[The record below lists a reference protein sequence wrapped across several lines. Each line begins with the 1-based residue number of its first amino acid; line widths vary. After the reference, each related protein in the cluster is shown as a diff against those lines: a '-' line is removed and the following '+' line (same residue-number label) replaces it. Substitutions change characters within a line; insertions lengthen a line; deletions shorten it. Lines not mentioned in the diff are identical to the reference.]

1 MEAEISRHSENEVT
15 ENLNAFPSDFGSS
28 ASSSQTLSCE
38 MEAEDLIESNDEVT
52 QTLDARVN
60 PPLDISAALLE
71 DFGQSRSTNLT
82 LSCKME
88 AEALRELKDEVSET
102 LAARVFNPSLNV
114 SAAALPADFG
124 PSTST
129 SQKFPYTMEAEAL
142 IESKDNITEY
152 RCAHAFNS
160 SMDVSTTFGRDL
172 EPPESSSQMLSYKME
187 TEVLIESKD
196 EVTESLDA
204 RVFNPPLNAT
214 PAVPADIG
222 PSTSSSQTSSTEHST
237 GNPDSQKGW
246 PFPAEF
252 KPSTIFSQTPSTEQ
266 ITHPNSQKGFPFPL
280 STKTVQNPTPKTP
293 APQLDHGEDE
303 ENYHLPTEA
312 DRIVFHSSY
321 VGKASIRDPENGSW
335 FIQKLCEKIK
345 EYGLKHD
352 LETIFRMVRRT
363 VALDCD
369 TEKDWKQM
377 PVVTSTTLRELYLA
391 PNLQQEDEQPR
402 PASPYVLVC
411 PTSDSDVYPVS
422 HQLAERLNE
431 HVCMRESTE
440 TITVPDTSQA
450 LMQLSHL
457 PCCCFLEYFEYLKNC
472 LESFS
477 RHNKKDP
484 VAKSLLKLVERT
496 GSGSEYNLQKFDY
509 IQSMWEHFEANKDS
523 FPPDGFSFVHRMHM
537 PLNEPETERTPT
549 ELDNFEYQSM
559 SRKNK
564 MTERTPSKDEEN
576 EITETIDILEWT
588 QTLSLT
594 STVTRHIYLK
604 NKKAEE
610 SFPPDEEDDED
621 IENNSISYTPVTNS
635 QNSKNDCTVASPQSS
650 FMNGG
655 IQRGSTFESLP
666 ATYELDKF
674 QKNAMVIFNHEK
686 YAQRDVSPR
695 IGTEYDKNA
704 LKKTFQ
710 RFRFEVTTYDDLSKE
725 ELLSKLTECLS
736 RQNTGQFCYVGF
748 HGKGIGFNFFVDV
761 FPHAASV
768 VDRDAGRRFCAATS
782 LDGKYMAIDTSPL
795 SVYVMHPFW
804 NKVVEFVPRWVAPN
818 LLTFLGFLLTVLD
831 FVLLS
836 YYDYSYTAASARN
849 ETIVELSE
857 RPEVIPQTLWYA
869 LAVFLFLAYTLDG
882 IDGKQARRTQTSGPL
897 GELFDHGLDSYSV
910 FFIPAC
916 LMYYIMWNILLNF
929 YLSHWEKYNTGV
941 LFLPWGYDFSMWI
954 LQARN
959 GQDAYHVG
967 SAPAAVVSAVGVRA
981 SAAVGLALPH
991 HEVTAFYGIVTLSV
1005 LAHIHYGACVVQQMC
1020 EHFRISCFHIKKRVD

>member
-782 LDGKYMAIDTSPL
+782 LDGKNHLYI
-795 SVYVMHPFW
+795 
-804 NKVVEFVPRWVAPN
+804 
-818 LLTFLGFLLTVLD
+818 
-831 FVLLS
+831 
-836 YYDYSYTAASARN
+836 
-849 ETIVELSE
+849 E
-857 RPEVIPQTLWYA
+857 RKIE
-869 LAVFLFLAYTLDG
+869 
-882 IDGKQARRTQTSGPL
+882 
-897 GELFDHGLDSYSV
+897 
-910 FFIPAC
+910 
-916 LMYYIMWNILLNF
+916 
-929 YLSHWEKYNTGV
+929 
-941 LFLPWGYDFSMWI
+941 
-954 LQARN
+954 
-959 GQDAYHVG
+959 HV
-967 SAPAAVVSAVGVRA
+967 
-981 SAAVGLALPH
+981 
-991 HEVTAFYGIVTLSV
+991 
-1005 LAHIHYGACVVQQMC
+1005 
-1020 EHFRISCFHIKKRVD
+1020 

>member
-280 STKTVQNPTPKTP
+280 STKTVQNPTPKVTVPPRFQIEHYFPNKDASSYELGKFKENRMIIFDHDRFLSGPSRPGTAKDEKLLRETFEKFRFKIDPTYKNLDMSPLLATVKKFALETNFSAYGCICVAILTHGHKEPGFLKAYDRRYSEYDILKHFDASKNPTLAAKPIIFIIQACRGAQPSTKVNTGGKTP

-537 PLNEPETERTPT
+537 PLNEPETER
-549 ELDNFEYQSM
+549 
-559 SRKNK
+559 
-564 MTERTPSKDEEN
+564 
-576 EITETIDILEWT
+576 LE
-588 QTLSLT
+588 
-594 STVTRHIYLK
+594 
-604 NKKAEE
+604 
-610 SFPPDEEDDED
+610 
-621 IENNSISYTPVTNS
+621 
-635 QNSKNDCTVASPQSS
+635 
-650 FMNGG
+650 
-655 IQRGSTFESLP
+655 
-666 ATYELDKF
+666 
-674 QKNAMVIFNHEK
+674 
-686 YAQRDVSPR
+686 
-695 IGTEYDKNA
+695 
-704 LKKTFQ
+704 
-710 RFRFEVTTYDDLSKE
+710 
-725 ELLSKLTECLS
+725 
-736 RQNTGQFCYVGF
+736 
-748 HGKGIGFNFFVDV
+748 
-761 FPHAASV
+761 
-768 VDRDAGRRFCAATS
+768 
-782 LDGKYMAIDTSPL
+782 PL
-795 SVYVMHPFW
+795 
-804 NKVVEFVPRWVAPN
+804 
-818 LLTFLGFLLTVLD
+818 
-831 FVLLS
+831 
-836 YYDYSYTAASARN
+836 
-849 ETIVELSE
+849 
-857 RPEVIPQTLWYA
+857 
-869 LAVFLFLAYTLDG
+869 
-882 IDGKQARRTQTSGPL
+882 
-897 GELFDHGLDSYSV
+897 
-910 FFIPAC
+910 
-916 LMYYIMWNILLNF
+916 
-929 YLSHWEKYNTGV
+929 
-941 LFLPWGYDFSMWI
+941 
-954 LQARN
+954 
-959 GQDAYHVG
+959 
-967 SAPAAVVSAVGVRA
+967 
-981 SAAVGLALPH
+981 
-991 HEVTAFYGIVTLSV
+991 
-1005 LAHIHYGACVVQQMC
+1005 
-1020 EHFRISCFHIKKRVD
+1020 

>member
-172 EPPESSSQMLSYKME
+172 EPPESSSQ
-187 TEVLIESKD
+187 I
-196 EVTESLDA
+196 
-204 RVFNPPLNAT
+204 
-214 PAVPADIG
+214 
-222 PSTSSSQTSSTEHST
+222 
-237 GNPDSQKGW
+237 
-246 PFPAEF
+246 
-252 KPSTIFSQTPSTEQ
+252 
-266 ITHPNSQKGFPFPL
+266 
-280 STKTVQNPTPKTP
+280 
-293 APQLDHGEDE
+293 
-303 ENYHLPTEA
+303 
-312 DRIVFHSSY
+312 
-321 VGKASIRDPENGSW
+321 DPENGSW

-431 HVCMRESTE
+431 HV
-440 TITVPDTSQA
+440 
-450 LMQLSHL
+450 
-457 PCCCFLEYFEYLKNC
+457 
-472 LESFS
+472 SFS

-782 LDGKYMAIDTSPL
+782 LDGKKQEQGMECGRNVCARIKESSGVSSLVFGTLGSL
-795 SVYVMHPFW
+795 G
-804 NKVVEFVPRWVAPN
+804 
-818 LLTFLGFLLTVLD
+818 GFLLTVLD

-869 LAVFLFLAYTLDG
+869 LAVFLFLAYTL
-882 IDGKQARRTQTSGPL
+882 
-897 GELFDHGLDSYSV
+897 
-910 FFIPAC
+910 
-916 LMYYIMWNILLNF
+916 
-929 YLSHWEKYNTGV
+929 
-941 LFLPWGYDFSMWI
+941 
-954 LQARN
+954 
-959 GQDAYHVG
+959 
-967 SAPAAVVSAVGVRA
+967 A

-1005 LAHIHYGACVVQQMC
+1005 LAHIHYGACVVPLIEKLHRLHDVTFLISYTDPRDGDLLPINNDDNLARALLTARPLLRELNGYGTMR
-1020 EHFRISCFHIKKRVD
+1020 HRNFISSILSGTPAKNKGLAISNPHDFRMVSAIIDVDIVPETCRRVKLLKHGSDRPLGFFIRDGTSVRVTPNGVERSPGIFISRLVPGGLAESTGLLGVNDEVLEVNGIDVSNKTLDQVTDMMVANSSNLIITVRPANQRAGPPPDEIVDLTAVTLEDQPEPAFQVPSKDDGQVLHL